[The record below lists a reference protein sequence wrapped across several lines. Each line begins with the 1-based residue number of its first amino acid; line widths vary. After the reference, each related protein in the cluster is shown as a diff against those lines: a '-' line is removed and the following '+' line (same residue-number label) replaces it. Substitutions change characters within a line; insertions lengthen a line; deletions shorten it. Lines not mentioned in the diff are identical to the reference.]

1 MPLPELSPDSG
12 RRASKEGGGGAPLS
26 SGAERLSGACSAA
39 TSGAHAMGQKVLGG
53 AAAVASG
60 VHATGQEV
68 HGSAA
73 SRRCCCPPPVWL
85 GSWLDDGGGLL
96 GSLPSWRLM
105 YQSYVVN
112 FGIILS
118 YIHLFDYGQS

>member
-53 AAAVASG
+53 AAAMASG

-73 SRRCCCPPPVWL
+73 SRRWTARVPPQLAANVPVLCC
-85 GSWLDDGGGLL
+85 
-96 GSLPSWRLM
+96 
-105 YQSYVVN
+105 
-112 FGIILS
+112 
-118 YIHLFDYGQS
+118 